1 MGNFVNK
8 HLMLI
13 LMFIIKEYL
22 ANEMDKYT
30 TMLASGNPQVMIE
43 VQSEIQKNYAKAE
56 VFFQTLNVVNIV
68 QTPLMDVSLKI
79 FLLYFRLFNS

>member
-56 VFFQTLNVVNIV
+56 VFFGCQFKNI
-68 QTPLMDVSLKI
+68 
-79 FLLYFRLFNS
+79 FALFSSFQQLTVTMSSIKSCR

>member
-22 ANEMDKYT
+22 ANKMDKYT